1 MIKPTSKPS
10 AQASDFY
17 LAGRR
22 VGAWQNAWAL
32 AGDYLS
38 AAAFLGAIA
47 LYYSAGLDSL
57 YYAVATLLGWPLL
70 LILFADRLRA
80 TGAYTLTGVLQQ
92 RFGSVRL
99 QALSAGTSL
108 FVSVFYLLVQLIGA
122 GKLLS
127 LLFGWGYGSALVVM
141 CGLTLLLVFFGG
153 MRATTLVQSV
163 KAMCL
168 FACALVLV
176 GLVWRAFDFQ
186 LPQLWRSV
194 VEQRPQALLPSL
206 ALSDPIEQ
214 ASLVLGLVLGLL
226 GLPHVLM
233 RFFTVRN
240 PQVAIRSAA
249 YAGALIGLFFSLN
262 VIVGFGA
269 LVLLDGQ
276 TLSGGGHM
284 VLLHLA
290 QMLGGAT
297 MQWLL
302 SGVVLL
308 TILAVLAGLVMA
320 ASASLNRD
328 ILPLLFGQQAQRPLW
343 AKGGIVLLLSVGG
356 VLAWL
361 FEDFN
366 LAFLFGLAFAW
377 AASAH
382 FPVLWAQFFM
392 PRLNERAA
400 FYGLLS
406 GAVISTVLIVLSPTV
421 WVGVLGFEAAIFPWS
436 NPTLFALPCSFLV
449 IVGLSQRTST

>member
-1 MIKPTSKPS
+1 MRKAKSE
-10 AQASDFY
+10 AGASTFY
-17 LAGRR
+17 LAGRN

-32 AGDYLS
+32 TGDYLS

-70 LILFADRLRA
+70 LLLFADRLRA
-80 TGAYTLTGVLQQ
+80 AGAYTLTGVLQQ
-92 RFGSVRL
+92 RFASVRL
-99 QALSAGTSL
+99 QALSGTTSL

-127 LLFGWGYGSALVVM
+127 LLFGWAYVHALLAV
-141 CGLTLLLVFFGG
+141 CGLTLLLVFVGG
-153 MRATTLVQSV
+153 MKATTMVQSI
-163 KAMCL
+163 KAGCL
-168 FACALVLV
+168 FVCASVLV
-176 GLVWRAFDFQ
+176 WLVWRAFDYQ
-186 LPQLWRSV
+186 MPQLWQAVARI
-194 VEQRPQALLPSL
+194 RPQALLPSV

-233 RFFTVRN
+233 RFFTVKN
-240 PQVAIRSAA
+240 PQAASRSAA
-249 YAGALIGLFFSLN
+249 YAGALIGLFFCMN

-276 TLSGGGHM
+276 ALSGGGNM
-284 VLLHLA
+284 VLMHLVHQLA
-290 QMLGGAT
+290 GPT
-297 MQWLL
+297 FQWLL
-302 SGVVLL
+302 AVVVLL
-308 TILAVLAGLVMA
+308 TILAVMAGLVLA
-320 ASASLNRD
+320 ASANLNQD
-328 ILPLLFGQQAQRPLW
+328 ILPLLLRRQIHSVLW
-343 AKGGIVLLLSVGG
+343 AKGGVVLLLSVGG
-356 VLAWL
+356 LLAWL

-382 FPVLWAQFFM
+382 FPVLWAQFFL
-392 PRLNERAA
+392 PAFNERAA

-406 GAVISTVLIVLSPTV
+406 GALTSTALIVASPTV
-421 WVGVLGFEAAIFPWS
+421 WVGVLGFETALFPWH
-436 NPTLFALPCSFLV
+436 NPTLFALPISFVVLL
-449 IVGLSQRTST
+449 GLSMRSVK

>member
-1 MIKPTSKPS
+1 MSQSKTRKGT
-10 AQASDFY
+10 ASEFY
-17 LAGRR
+17 LAGRN

-80 TGAYTLTGVLQQ
+80 AGAYTLTGVFQQ
-92 RFGSVRL
+92 RFGSTRL
-99 QALSAGTSL
+99 QCLSALTSL

-127 LLFGWGYGSALVVM
+127 LLFGWHYGAALAVV
-141 CGLTLLLVFFGG
+141 CGLTLILVFLGG
-153 MRATTLVQSV
+153 MKATTQVQSV
-163 KAMCL
+163 KAVCL
-168 FACALVLV
+168 FVCALVLV
-176 GLVWRAFDFQ
+176 GLVWRAFGFSM
-186 LPQLWRSV
+186 PNLWQSV
-194 VEQRPQALLPSL
+194 AQIRPEALLPSV

-214 ASLVLGLVLGLL
+214 MSLVLGLVLGLL

-233 RFFTVRN
+233 RFFTVKN
-240 PQVAIRSAA
+240 PQAAIRSAA
-249 YAGALIGLFFSLN
+249 YAGVLIGFFFTLN
-262 VIVGFGA
+262 VVVGFGA

-276 TLSGGGHM
+276 SLSGGGNM
-284 VLLHLA
+284 VLLHLVDL
-290 QMLGGAT
+290 LGGVGLR
-297 MQWLL
+297 WVL
-302 SGVVLL
+302 SMVVLL
-308 TILAVLAGLVMA
+308 TILAVMAGLVMA

-328 ILPLLFGQQAQRPLW
+328 ILPLIIGDKGHNPLW
-343 AKGGIVLLLSVGG
+343 AKGGIVLLLVLGG

-361 FEDFN
+361 FEHFN

-382 FPVLWAQFFM
+382 FPVLWAHFFM
-392 PRLNERAA
+392 PAFNERAA
-400 FYGLLS
+400 FYGLCC
-406 GAVISTVLIVLSPTV
+406 GALISTVLIVVSPTV
-421 WVGVLGFEAAIFPWS
+421 WVGVLGFKTALFPWS

-449 IVGLSQRTST
+449 IVGLSMRKSK

>member
-1 MIKPTSKPS
+1 MNKPKPMGRAS
-10 AQASDFY
+10 AFY
-17 LAGRR
+17 LADRSI
-22 VGAWQNAWAL
+22 GAWQNAWAL

-38 AAAFLGAIA
+38 AAAFLGAVA

-80 TGAYTLTGVLQQ
+80 GGAYTLTGVLQQ

-99 QALSAGTSL
+99 QALSALTSL

-127 LLFGWGYGSALVVM
+127 LLFGWGYGSALMAV
-141 CGLTLLLVFFGG
+141 CGLTFALVFLGG
-153 MRATTLVQSV
+153 MKATTLVQSI
-163 KAMCL
+163 KAVCL
-168 FACALVLV
+168 FACAFVLV

-186 LPQLWRSV
+186 LPRLWQAV
-194 VEQRPQALLPSL
+194 AQQRPAALLPSM

-214 ASLVLGLVLGLL
+214 VSLVLGLVLGLL

-233 RFFTVRN
+233 RFFTVKN
-240 PQVAIRSAA
+240 PQAAIRSAA

-276 TLSGGGHM
+276 TLSGGGNM

-290 QMLGGAT
+290 NQLGGAG
-297 MQWLL
+297 MQWAL
-302 SGVVLL
+302 SVVVFL
-308 TILAVLAGLVMA
+308 TILAVMAGLVMA
-320 ASASLNRD
+320 ASASLNQD
-328 ILPLLFGQQAQRPLW
+328 ILPLLFGHQVHRPLW
-343 AKGGIVLLLSVGG
+343 AKGGIVLLLVLGG
-356 VLAWL
+356 LLAWL

-392 PRLNERAA
+392 PSFNERAA
-400 FYGLLS
+400 FYGLLC
-406 GAVISTVLIVLSPTV
+406 GAVVSTVLIVASPTV
-421 WVGVLGFEAAIFPWS
+421 WVGVLGFETALFPWS

-449 IVGLSQRTST
+449 IVGLCMRTSK